1 MRKQTTATRTAAADL
16 KQPDPQDRLAALRIT
31 PVSPET
37 LELLDRFV
45 ELFLAWQAKA
55 NLVAPSTVGHLWTRH
70 IADSLQLLPLA
81 SDARTFLDLGSGGG
95 FPGLV
100 IACAL
105 AQTPGACVHLVDSNK
120 RKAAFLREAVR
131 ELKIPAIVHCARIED
146 VAIDNLQD
154 FEVVTAR
161 ALAPLD
167 RLLGLMHPFLG
178 KDARGMLHKGQ
189 DVEVELTEASK
200 SWIIVADLVA
210 SETSQDGRILIIRRL
225 EPRR

>member
-1 MRKQTTATRTAAADL
+1 MRKQATASRPAAADP
-16 KQPDPQDRLAALRIT
+16 KNPDPQDRLAALSIT

-45 ELFLAWQAKA
+45 ELFLAWQAKI
-55 NLVAPSTVGHLWTRH
+55 NLVAPSTVSHLWTRH

-81 SDARTFLDLGSGGG
+81 SDARTWLDLGTGGG

-100 IACAL
+100 VACAL
-105 AQTPGACVHLVDSNK
+105 AQTPGACVHLVDSNR
-120 RKAAFLREAVR
+120 RKAGFLREAVR

-146 VAIDNLQD
+146 VATDNLKD

-178 KDARGMLHKGQ
+178 KDARGMLLKGQ
-189 DVEVELTEASK
+189 DIEAELTEASK
-200 SWIIVADLVA
+200 SWIIVADLVT